1 MTERAVKELSK
12 RNIERMMPPEE
23 RQRDSDGEIMRHRVQ
38 PGEC

>member
-1 MTERAVKELSK
+1 MTERAVKDLSK
-12 RNIERMMPPEE
+12 RNMERMMPEE